1 MVIKPLE
8 QKKRQQT
15 LLIIGAGILVIAVLV
30 LYFGFWKKE
39 GVIEEEPLEVEQEI
53 DMSKNLDKE
62 LKKIDLD
69 FDFLN
74 QTILPFLKIHGDIP
88 VEKGETGRTNPFIP
102 Y

>member
-1 MVIKPLE
+1 MVKPLE

-15 LLIIGAGILVIAVLV
+15 LLIIGAGLLIIAVLV

-39 GVIEEEPLEVEQEI
+39 VAPEQNQEQEVDI
-53 DMSKNLDKE
+53 DKDLEKE
-62 LKKIDLD
+62 LEKIDLD

-74 QTILPFLKIHGDIP
+74 QKVLPLLKIHGDIP
-88 VEKGETGRTNPFIP
+88 VEKGEAGRTNPFIP